1 MMISPMSGKCM
12 SRPPVQ
18 TEEGASMPRPKK
30 DAKPLNIKL
39 DATIH
44 EKLEQYCRETGENK
58 TITVEKV
65 LDQYLTGYFKDA
77 QYKNNMTLS

>member
-1 MMISPMSGKCM
+1 
-12 SRPPVQ
+12 
-18 TEEGASMPRPKK
+18 MPRPKK

-39 DATIH
+39 DAAIH

-65 LDQYLTGYFKDA
+65 LDQYLTGYFEREKLNHIFAQAKDVNKLA
-77 QYKNNMTLS
+77 GVGCKTHVM

>member
-12 SRPPVQ
+12 SRPLVR

-39 DATIH
+39 DAAIH

-65 LDQYLTGYFKDA
+65 LDQYLTRYYEEV
-77 QYKNNMTLS
+77 QHKNNLALY

>member
-1 MMISPMSGKCM
+1 
-12 SRPPVQ
+12 
-18 TEEGASMPRPKK
+18 MPRPKK

-39 DATIH
+39 DAAIH

-65 LDQYLTGYFKDA
+65 LDQYLTGYFQDEE
-77 QYKNNMTLS
+77 

>member
-1 MMISPMSGKCM
+1 
-12 SRPPVQ
+12 
-18 TEEGASMPRPKK
+18 MPRPKK

-39 DATIH
+39 DAAIH

-65 LDQYLTGYFKDA
+65 LGQYLTGYFEKEPEMRSSA
-77 QYKNNMTLS
+77 YK

>member
-1 MMISPMSGKCM
+1 
-12 SRPPVQ
+12 
-18 TEEGASMPRPKK
+18 MPRPKK

-39 DATIH
+39 DATIY

-65 LDQYLTGYFKDA
+65 LDQYLTGYFSKCQDET
-77 QYKNNMTLS
+77 KSLLTGKRSI